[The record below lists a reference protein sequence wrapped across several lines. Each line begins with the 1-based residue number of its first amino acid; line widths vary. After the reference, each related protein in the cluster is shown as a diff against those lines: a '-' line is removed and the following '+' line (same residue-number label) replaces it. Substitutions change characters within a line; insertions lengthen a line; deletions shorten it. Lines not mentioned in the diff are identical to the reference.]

1 MRVSVAPVHSL
12 FGADFIAPQSYFL
25 SNISVLMK
33 LSSESGPS
41 LRANW
46 FPHRYDFWLYRTFTK
61 DREGFPVQISLLGQL
76 SL

>member
-1 MRVSVAPVHSL
+1 MTISVAPVKSL
-12 FGADFIAPQSYFL
+12 FGGDFIALQSYFL

-33 LSSESGPS
+33 LSSEPRPS

-46 FPHRYDFWLYRTFTK
+46 FPHHYDFWLYRPFTTDK
-61 DREGFPVQISLLGQL
+61 EGFPVQISLLGQL